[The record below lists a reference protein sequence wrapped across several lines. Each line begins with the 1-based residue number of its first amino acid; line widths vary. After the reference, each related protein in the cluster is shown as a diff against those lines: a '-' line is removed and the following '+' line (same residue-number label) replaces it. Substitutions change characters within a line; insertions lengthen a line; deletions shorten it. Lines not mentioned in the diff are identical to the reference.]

1 MPMPSDV
8 IHVESSNIESISY
21 DADARELYVTFHKD
35 GIPTS
40 TYVYIDFP
48 VEEWEVFRDS
58 PVDSSFGRHFSQYIR
73 QNYRF
78 VKL

>member
-1 MPMPSDV
+1 MPMPEM
-8 IHVESSNIESISY
+8 IPVESSNIFEYGY
-21 DADARELYVTFHKD
+21 DSDARELYVTFHK
-35 GIPTS
+35 GNIPTS

-58 PVDSSFGRHFSQYIR
+58 PADGSWGKHFSAYIR
-73 QNYRF
+73 NNYRY